1 MDVFGKGFTAVE
13 ASGFARNGISAQ
25 RRKILNGFLN
35 LQPYYLGYMGRLR
48 HRGSVLQW
56 FKAVD
61 SCLHIHGLWGIASD
75 FRVELTEHRQS
86 ERARDRQRERERQ
99 TKRGRERE
107 IDGLN
112 N

>member
-1 MDVFGKGFTAVE
+1 MDVSGKGFTAVE

-35 LQPYYLGYMGRLR
+35 LQPYFLGYMGRLR
-48 HRGSVLQW
+48 HRGSVLQC

-61 SCLHIHGLWGIASD
+61 SCLHVHGLWGIASD

-86 ERARDRQRERERQ
+86 KRGERETKRERETDKERQRERER
-99 TKRGRERE
+99 
-107 IDGLN
+107 
-112 N
+112 